1 MASTTERGTG
11 VAETTI
17 FSRHTPSA
25 RAHAST
31 SSRSRGTCRRNKY
44 APTRRRS
51 SASEFKASS
60 FATAPFLSSVS
71 FAEKSEKAPASAP
84 SPVAEAIFCVC
95 SPSTSW
101 STPLTSTRVLEAH
114 SARSD
119 GAGFRNKNPLA
130 STAAPFANA
139 TDSALGSATATIS
152 VDHRNTSPSR
162 SARHAKCTT
171 PICPERVDAVLSTA
185 STPNAE
191 AVFLFSSREVKDAF
205 REDKDASLS
214 RAARSAREAAR
225 ATSSLWN
232 GMDRVRQNSATASD
246 RRSFRSSSSR
256 GASTSN
262 IPRRL
267 PISARASVFVSFL
280 SSFRTPSRDSETR
293 APFGRSAS
301 HASANFVSFRFT
313 YRSVASHRLS
323 SCVLSVASSSIS
335 HLESTGLNRKYFAFG
350 MSGMS
355 VRSDSSTR
363 STEQHDSRTTF
374 CKSFS
379 FPPLS
384 ALDASRR
391 RGAYAPEPKLTT
403 QSMFLSGHKRRA
415 SITPS
420 IAGLL
425 HVTAPSCHLS
435 SPCW

>member
-1 MASTTERGTG
+1 MTTAEMAVSSAASSTER
-11 VAETTI
+11 V
-17 FSRHTPSA
+17 
-25 RAHAST
+25 
-31 SSRSRGTCRRNKY
+31 
-44 APTRRRS
+44 S
-51 SASEFKASS
+51 SASRSESASIASSSVNRVSFESFASS
-60 FATAPFLSSVS
+60 FSGRSFSEGHFPGGSSS
-71 FAEKSEKAPASAP
+71 SRLASDSTYGTPSSSNLTSASA
-84 SPVAEAIFCVC
+84 
-95 SPSTSW
+95 
-101 STPLTSTRVLEAH
+101 
-114 SARSD
+114 
-119 GAGFRNKNPLA
+119 GMYRNDFK
-130 STAAPFANA
+130 F
-139 TDSALGSATATIS
+139 
-152 VDHRNTSPSR
+152 
-162 SARHAKCTT
+162 
-171 PICPERVDAVLSTA
+171 
-185 STPNAE
+185 
-191 AVFLFSSREVKDAF
+191 
-205 REDKDASLS
+205 KDASLS

-232 GMDRVRQNSATASD
+232 GMDRVRQNSATAFD

-256 GASTSN
+256 GASTRSM
-262 IPRRL
+262 PRRL
-267 PISARASVFVSFL
+267 PISARASVLVSLL
-280 SSFRTPSRDSETR
+280 SSFRTPSFDTETR

-301 HASANFVSFRFT
+301 HASANFVSFRRT

-335 HLESTGLNRKYFAFG
+335 HLESIGLNRKYFAFG

-355 VRSDSSTR
+355 VRKDSSTR